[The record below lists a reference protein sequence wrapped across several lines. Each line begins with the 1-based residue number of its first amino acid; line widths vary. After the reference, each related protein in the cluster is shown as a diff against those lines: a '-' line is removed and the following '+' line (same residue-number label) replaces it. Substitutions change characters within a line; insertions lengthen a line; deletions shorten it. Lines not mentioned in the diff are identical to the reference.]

1 MVLGLQKIKKNFAMF
16 LVLLVLSVLVTGCG
30 SSDSNGYAVVD
41 TQGTNQVTG
50 EVEDTTNVQPTGEV
64 KTFSLEGANFKFT
77 MNGVESPNI
86 VVNEGDKVRIELK
99 SGQGFHD
106 WVVDEFSATTPR
118 VKDGESTFVEFTAD
132 KKGTF
137 EYYCSVGEH
146 RQMGMKGK
154 LIVN

>member
-146 RQMGMKGK
+146 RQMGMKGN

>member
-30 SSDSNGYAVVD
+30 SNDSNGYAVVD
-41 TQGTNQVTG
+41 TQRTNQVTG
-50 EVEDTTNVQPTGEV
+50 EVEDTANVQPTSEV

-146 RQMGMKGK
+146 RTMGMKGN

>member
-50 EVEDTTNVQPTGEV
+50 EVEDTVNVQPTSEV
-64 KTFSLEGANFKFT
+64 KTFSLEGANFKFM
-77 MNGVESPNI
+77 MNGVESPNL

-106 WVVDEFSATTPR
+106 CVVDELNVATPR
-118 VKDGESTFVEFTAD
+118 VKDDESTFVEFIAD

-146 RQMGMKGK
+146 RQMGMKGIF
-154 LIVN
+154 IVQ

>member
-1 MVLGLQKIKKNFAMF
+1 MVLGLQKKNFVVF
-16 LVLLVLSVLVTGCG
+16 LALLVLSVLVTGCG

-41 TQGTNQVTG
+41 TQRTNQVTG
-50 EVEDTTNVQPTGEV
+50 EVEDTANVQPTSEV

-106 WVVDEFSATTPR
+106 WIVDEFNAATPR

-146 RQMGMKGK
+146 RKMGMKGN

>member
-16 LVLLVLSVLVTGCG
+16 LTLLVLSVLVTGCG
-30 SSDSNGYAVVD
+30 SNDSNGYAVVD

-50 EVEDTTNVQPTGEV
+50 EVEDTANVQPTSEV

-106 WVVDEFSATTPR
+106 WIVDEFNAATPR
-118 VKDGESTFVEFTAD
+118 VKDGESTFVEFIAN

-146 RQMGMKGK
+146 RQMGMKGS
-154 LIVN
+154 LIIN